1 MARRGENIY
10 KRKDGRWEGRCIIGH
25 GKNGR
30 AAFRS
35 LYGHSYKEVKEKML
49 MQNKQKQSIVN
60 KPHAMDFGDI
70 LDNWLRSKKL
80 SVKESSYGKYRYTV
94 NHYIRPRLGS
104 CNICNLTTATVESY
118 IEELLSCG
126 GKNGQGLSPKTVQDI
141 LTIVKDAVSF
151 GMAQGASL
159 PCKLDRL
166 YVRQKAIEMRV
177 FTPEEQRKLT
187 TFLLH
192 DVNENKLC
200 ILLCLYTGLRI
211 GEVCALRWDCIDLDK
226 KILQVKATVQRVY
239 NLEPGGGAIT
249 KMLYS
254 EPKSK
259 CSIRD
264 IPLPE
269 QILPVIK
276 QFQKGSSVF
285 ILSGGADHCPDPR
298 GLQYW
303 FKKYL
308 SQCGVADANFHALR
322 HTFATRCV
330 ENGFELKSL
339 SEILGHTNVN
349 ITLNRYVHSSFALK
363 RENMNRMTLLT
374 D

>member
-10 KRKDGRWEGRCIIGH
+10 KRKDGRWEGRYIIGH
-25 GKNGR
+25 DENGR
-30 AAFRS
+30 AFFRY
-35 LYGHSYKEVKEKML
+35 LYGRSYKEVKEKL
-49 MQNKQKQSIVN
+49 LIQDKQKQSN
-60 KPHAMDFGDI
+60 DSNLCSMYFGDI

-80 SVKESSYGKYRYTV
+80 SVKESSYGKYLHTV
-94 NHYIRPRLGS
+94 NHYIRPHLGS
-104 CNICNLTTATVESY
+104 CNICNLTTAAFESY
-118 IEELLSCG
+118 VEELLSCG

-141 LTIVKDAVSF
+141 LTIIKDVVSF
-151 GMAQGASL
+151 GTAQETPL
-159 PCKLDRL
+159 PCNLDRL
-166 YVRQKAIEMRV
+166 YVRQKAVEMRV
-177 FTPEEQRKLT
+177 FTPGEQRKLT

-192 DVNENKLC
+192 DITENKLC

-226 KILQVKATVQRVY
+226 KILQVKATVQRVR
-239 NLEPGGGAIT
+239 NRDPEDGAIT

-259 CSIRD
+259 SSIRD

-269 QILPVIK
+269 QILPILK
-276 QFQKGSSVF
+276 QFQRNSAVF
-285 ILSGGADHCPDPR
+285 ILSGEADHCPDPR
-298 GLQYW
+298 SLQYW

-308 SQCGVADANFHALR
+308 SQSGVADANFHALR

-339 SEILGHTNVN
+339 SEILGHANVN